1 MLLLERGYQVP
12 TAAQKKAFL
21 IDKKMPKEGMLKD
34 PKSGKSRARTLE
46 NRIDD
51 RQHEEK

>member
-21 IDKKMPKEGMLKD
+21 IDKKVPQEGMLED
-34 PKSGKSRARTLE
+34 LESGKSRTRTWQTG
-46 NRIDD
+46 DD
-51 RQHEEK
+51 RQYEEK

>member
-21 IDKKMPKEGMLKD
+21 IDKKVPQEGMLKIFQNLSQRQSA
-34 PKSGKSRARTLE
+34 PLV
-46 NRIDD
+46 NR
-51 RQHEEK
+51 